1 MPERPW
7 GVTILGTLF
16 AVNWAP
22 QFLFF
27 FLLFSGSLA
36 RALFAFSAWA
46 WCAVFLLLSVSSFFV
61 AFGLLLGEDWA
72 WKLTLVVNI
81 IYIPVTIGLFAIDNT
96 VNHWGAAF
104 LIACMH
110 PAYLLLLSI
119 VVYITPL
126 DLIIPTNI
134 DNIVSLFTFI
144 LPDIIVILYL
154 MLPHVKAFFLGT
166 ESSIQKYETQNA
178 RANFE

>member
-1 MPERPW
+1 MLERPW

-16 AVNWAP
+16 GVNGAF
-22 QFLFF
+22 QFFVFF
-27 FLLFSGSLA
+27 MSFSD
-36 RALFAFSAWA
+36 WA
-46 WCAVFLLLSVSSFFV
+46 WRAVPLLLSVSSFVV

-81 IYIPVTIGLFAIDNT
+81 IYIALTIGLFALHNAI
-96 VNHWGAAF
+96 NHLGVVF
-104 LIACMH
+104 LIAYLY

-126 DLIIPTNI
+126 YFKPTATNI
-134 DNIVSLFTFI
+134 GSIVSLFTFI

-166 ESSIQKYETQNA
+166 ESSIQKS
-178 RANFE
+178 RALPKPKLIFNTRSKNKP